1 MEAKS
6 TDRKTFQLLD
16 KEQVKGEVI
25 YENLFKLKGSIKL
38 ANSDEYEIKTEGV
51 FSTSIHV
58 IHQGTKFA
66 SLKMNWRGQIVIAF
80 ESGEQYILRSK
91 GVFHNFY
98 VLENEAHEPLI
109 QYDPTFE
116 WSKFNYKYAISFN
129 ENPQCDLLIL
139 LGVFASNYYIATMS
153 GATAG
158 IV

>member
-16 KEQVKGEVI
+16 KEQIKGEVI
-25 YENLFKLKGSIKL
+25 YEHLFKLKGSIKL
-38 ANSDEYEIKTEGV
+38 ANSDEYEIKTEGI

-58 IHQGTKFA
+58 THQGVKFA

-80 ESGEQYILRSK
+80 ETGEQYALKSK
-91 GVFHNFY
+91 GVFHNNY
-98 VLENEAHEPLI
+98 VLENEAQEPLI
-109 QYDPTFE
+109 LYNPTFE
-116 WSKFNYKYAISFN
+116 WSKFNYKYDISFN
-129 ENPQCDLLIL
+129 GNPPSDLLIL

-153 GATAG
+153 GATAV